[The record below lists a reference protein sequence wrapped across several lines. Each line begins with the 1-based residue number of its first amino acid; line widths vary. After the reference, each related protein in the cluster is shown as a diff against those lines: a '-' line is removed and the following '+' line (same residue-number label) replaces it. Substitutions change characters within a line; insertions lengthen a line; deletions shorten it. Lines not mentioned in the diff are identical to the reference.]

1 MKELSNTLFCTCYA
15 EWCDLAWEQLGESR
29 KQISCIYVRNYTC
42 LPAELFILHLLF
54 FVVVPC
60 FASSKCLLRRLHDQN
75 GGDIYLA
82 FNAHDYIVKVSIP
95 PPPPKRRW
103 LRVVSVSS
111 VSDTCQCSCCYLSLF
126 NYILC
131 NSFAFLVQ
139 LYLCMLFVC
148 WSTQTAHFNGA
159 KAIL

>member
-1 MKELSNTLFCTCYA
+1 MTKTEEISIWLSMLMT
-15 EWCDLAWEQLGESR
+15 
-29 KQISCIYVRNYTC
+29 
-42 LPAELFILHLLF
+42 ILLKFQYPHHHPRGAGFVWLVSLLF
-54 FVVVPC
+54 LTHANV
-60 FASSKCLLRRLHDQN
+60 
-75 GGDIYLA
+75 LA
-82 FNAHDYIVKVSIP
+82 AM
-95 PPPPKRRW
+95 
-103 LRVVSVSS
+103 
-111 VSDTCQCSCCYLSLF
+111 SLF